1 VSDAAILAEGLEK
14 RFGKTHALAG
24 FDLSVKAGTVL
35 GLLGPNGAGKTTA
48 VRIFTTLLP
57 ADGGRASVAG
67 YDVALD
73 AHRLRS
79 EIGLTGQYTAIDE
92 YLTGIENLV
101 LIGRLARLS
110 KAQARRRAQ
119 ELIERFGLA
128 DSGGRLARTYS
139 GGMRRRLDL
148 AASLVALPA
157 VLFLDEPTTGLD
169 PRGRLEMWEMIA
181 ELVAGGITLLLTT
194 QYLEEADQLADR
206 IAVID
211 HGRVIAEG
219 TSRELKARVGGE
231 RLEIAVA
238 RGGSLDAAA
247 AILARHGAGAPHADP
262 ELRHVSVPVSHG
274 ARQLADVI
282 RDLDAASIEL
292 DEVGVHRPTLDDVFL
307 ALTGHAAEEDGSP
320 PPGHREQR
328 PVA

>member
-1 VSDAAILAEGLEK
+1 MSEPAILAEGIEK
-14 RFGKTHALAG
+14 RFGATRALAG
-24 FDLSVKAGTVL
+24 FDLSVEPGTVL

-57 ADGGRASVAG
+57 PDAGRARVAG
-67 YDVALD
+67 YDVVGD
-73 AHRLRS
+73 ATRLRF
-79 EIGLTGQYTAIDE
+79 EIGLAGQYAAVDE
-92 YLTGIENLV
+92 YLSGRENLV

-110 KAQARRRAQ
+110 KQEAVRRAD

-128 DSGGRLARTYS
+128 DAATRLARTYS

-157 VLFLDEPTTGLD
+157 VIFLDEPTTGLD
-169 PRGRLEMWEMIA
+169 PRGRLEVWNMIG

-194 QYLEEADQLADR
+194 QYMEEAERLADR
-206 IAVID
+206 IAVLER
-211 HGRVIAEG
+211 GGVIAEG
-219 TSRELKARVGGE
+219 TSRELKRRVGGE
-231 RLEIAVA
+231 RLEVAVA

-247 AILARHGAGAPHADP
+247 DILGRYGEGPPRVDAESRHIA
-262 ELRHVSVPVSHG
+262 VPIAHG

-282 RDLDAASIEL
+282 RDLDAAGIEL
-292 DEVGVHRPTLDDVFL
+292 DDVGVHQPTLDDVFL
-307 ALTGHAAEEDGSP
+307 ALTGHAAEDEVDGAP
-320 PPGHREQR
+320 KRGRR